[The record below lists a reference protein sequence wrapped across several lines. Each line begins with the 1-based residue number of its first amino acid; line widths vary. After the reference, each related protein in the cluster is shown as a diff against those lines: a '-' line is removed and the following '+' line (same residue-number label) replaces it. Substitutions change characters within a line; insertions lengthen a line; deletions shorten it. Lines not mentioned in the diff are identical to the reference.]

1 MGHYKTYIS
10 SVVQKLEQH
19 VHDFAIVDFQSPKY
33 NFYLD
38 IESQQVVEWAN
49 KKQTTLPEGEKLIIL
64 YYLIAL

>member
-19 VHDFAIVDFQSPKY
+19 VHDFAIVDFQCPKY

-38 IESQQVVEWAN
+38 IESQ
-49 KKQTTLPEGEKLIIL
+49 
-64 YYLIAL
+64 